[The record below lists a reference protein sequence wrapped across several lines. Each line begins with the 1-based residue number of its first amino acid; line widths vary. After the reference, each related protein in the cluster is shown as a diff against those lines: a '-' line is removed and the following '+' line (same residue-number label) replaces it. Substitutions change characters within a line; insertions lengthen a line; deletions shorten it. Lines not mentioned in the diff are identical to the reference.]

1 MVWTHSE
8 RRSVPTHHDVGSLK
22 IRGNGTS
29 IHGQFNGDSHLAP
42 TSTRA
47 PRRALRA
54 RCSLPAVACP
64 LFFRPLGAL
73 RLALCALRLLPAA
86 NCPLPAVLISPSR
99 TTVSLDRNMLKLATS
114 PLSTSP
120 LSILATSPLSIT
132 SQPMKVAGAAV
143 SVTEVRVVWF
153 SVQSVPQA
161 MPVGR
166 SENPVAA
173 RRDDAICVRGI
184 SLDGE

>member
-22 IRGNGTS
+22 IRGKGTS

-64 LFFRPLGAL
+64 LFFRPLGAP
-73 RLALCALRLLPAA
+73 RLALCALRL
-86 NCPLPAVLISPSR
+86 LPAVLISPSR
-99 TTVSLDRNMLKLATS
+99 TTVSLDPNMLK
-114 PLSTSP
+114 
-120 LSILATSPLSIT
+120 LATSPLSIT
-132 SQPMKVAGAAV
+132 SQPMKVAGAPA
-143 SVTEVRVVWF
+143 SVAEVRGGVVLHAGG
-153 SVQSVPQA
+153 PA
-161 MPVGR
+161 GDAGGAEEEPHGR
-166 SENPVAA
+166 E
-173 RRDDAICVRGI
+173 VRGCHLC
-184 SLDGE
+184 SRDVP